1 MISTSISSQAVV
13 DKPTLV
19 NEENLES
26 KLGELAS
33 RVVALKKSEL
43 SVGEQLKYTTRL
55 LHHALQ
61 EAKEI
66 EKSAFTHQTFLK
78 G

>member
-13 DKPTLV
+13 DKPTLF

-55 LHHALQ
+55 LHALQ

-66 EKSAFTHQTFLK
+66 EKSAFIHQTFLK